1 MAEIWVDLI
10 LNRKNLTLTMIVIE
24 FVLFPSPSPHTLTE
38 LFLHVDSTQDGIR
51 PNLQFFK
58 IQNQLRGQERLLV
71 LKNKRKANNEDAFF
85 IYW

>member
-10 LNRKNLTLTMIVIE
+10 LNRKNLTLTIIVIE

-38 LFLHVDSTQDGIR
+38 LFLHVTAHKMAFIQIY
-51 PNLQFFK
+51 NFLKFK
-58 IQNQLRGQERLLV
+58 INCVGRKGFLV